1 MFTYQV
7 MIEPQ
12 EEWGFTIWVPSLPGC
27 ISEWETIEEAMENIE
42 EAAELY
48 LQTLNKRRKKIPL
61 EKSFNNIT
69 IDSKKVF
76 NHA

>member
-1 MFTYQV
+1 MFTYQI

-12 EEWGFTIWVPSLPGC
+12 EEWGFTIWIPSFPWC
-27 ISEWETIEEAMENIE
+27 ISEWETIEEAMINIQ

-48 LQTLNKRRKKIPL
+48 LKTLNKKRKKIPL
-61 EKSFNNIT
+61 EQSFNNIT

-76 NHA
+76 EYA